1 VAKAISV
8 LAAGFGVGVIAAG
21 AASGVGSLALAG
33 RGVTVQLNTV
43 DYVRLLLG
51 GGAGAGLWAVIGL
64 GAGAVVRAQVPTIVA
79 LFAWLLFVENLFA
92 DLPTAHRF
100 VPGALA
106 QAIAGQQRDGTLH
119 TPALGAVLLAL
130 FAASAIL
137 AGQAVTL
144 RRDVA

>member
-1 VAKAISV
+1 VSSRR
-8 LAAGFGVGVIAAG
+8 

-33 RGVTVQLNTV
+33 RGVSVQVSTG

-51 GGAGAGLWAVIGL
+51 GGAGAALWALIGL
-64 GAGAVVRAQVPTIVA
+64 GVGAVVRAQVPTIVA
-79 LFAWLLFVENLFA
+79 LFAWLLFAENLLA

-106 QAIAGQQRDGTLH
+106 QALAGQQRDGTLH
-119 TPALGAVLLAL
+119 TPALGAALLAL
-130 FAASAIL
+130 YAAIAIL
-137 AGQAVTL
+137 AGRIVTI